1 MLAQIDLRVELE
13 AFRRRE
19 LRHAV
24 SFAVRTHDRLRLR
37 GGALRGFR
45 VLFQDTTDRHVGHA
59 KRRRQCPVTYS
70 IALEAEDEVGALLD
84 GETDRVGGEL
94 VLAHPVPADLSRGVS
109 EGDPRAPVVCLGD
122 QVVKAFLAFRGLVEL
137 FLDVA
142 DELFGLFAGEVAL
155 VRVDAH
161 VDGQVVARV
170 FDDRVAGRG
179 LPRFRLVYDADR
191 LGSALGRL
199 RLLHGGH
206 VDDLDVLPCGFVL

>member
-1 MLAQIDLRVELE
+1 M
-13 AFRRRE
+13 
-19 LRHAV
+19 
-24 SFAVRTHDRLRLR
+24 
-37 GGALRGFR
+37 
-45 VLFQDTTDRHVGHA
+45 
-59 KRRRQCPVTYS
+59 
-70 IALEAEDEVGALLD
+70 LD

-109 EGDPRAPVVCLGD
+109 EGDPGASVVCLGD

-170 FDDRVAGRG
+170 FDDRVACRG

-199 RLLHGGH
+199 RLLGGGH
-206 VDDLDVLPCGFVL
+206 VDDLDVLPCGGIL